1 MRDSFVPDFPNI
13 LEAGTTNMNQF
24 HDTAAPPP
32 MPLPQAQALHDM
44 LHDHVNVLRAQ
55 LQIAEKARDNEA
67 ALVSSMQ
74 EPAAQYT
81 TSHYYTT
88 TSPHNSQDT
97 KYGIAF
103 LRNNRGVLTIM
114 NEKPNKVVVDSG
126 AIKTMIGRL
135 TETKLGIT
143 PRMLKPEIPYI
154 TACGAHKLSLGST
167 K

>member
-1 MRDSFVPDFPNI
+1 
-13 LEAGTTNMNQF
+13 MNQF

-55 LQIAEKARDNEA
+55 LQIAEKARDNAA

-81 TSHYYTT
+81 TSQDFT
-88 TSPHNSQDT
+88 TSSPRNSQDT
-97 KYGIAF
+97 KYGIAL

-126 AIKTMIGRL
+126 AIKNHDRHNHGIQTWNH
-135 TETKLGIT
+135 TKYNETWDIIHHCIWCSRTQSRVNQRKISNNHWLGHT
-143 PRMLKPEIPYI
+143 
-154 TACGAHKLSLGST
+154 
-167 K
+167 

>member
-1 MRDSFVPDFPNI
+1 
-13 LEAGTTNMNQF
+13 
-24 HDTAAPPP
+24 

-55 LQIAEKARDNEA
+55 LQIAEKARDNAA

-81 TSHYYTT
+81 TSQDFT
-88 TSPHNSQDT
+88 TSSPRNSQDT
-97 KYGIAF
+97 KYGIAV

-114 NEKPNKVVVDSG
+114 NAKPNKVVVDSG
-126 AIKTMIGRL
+126 AIKTMTGIIMAS
-135 TETKLGIT
+135 KLGIT
-143 PRMLKPEIPYI
+143 PNIMKPGTSYI
-154 TACGAHKLSLGST
+154 TASGAQELSLGST